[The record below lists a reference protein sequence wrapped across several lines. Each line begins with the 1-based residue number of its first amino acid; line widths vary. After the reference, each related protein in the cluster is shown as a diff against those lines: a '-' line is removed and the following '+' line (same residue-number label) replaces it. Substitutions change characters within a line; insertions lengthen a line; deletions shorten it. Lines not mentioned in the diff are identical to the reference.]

1 MVKTIL
7 NLQDYPSLGH
17 INHVAKEHSVNLVWA
32 VTGEHLSLYK
42 RLTQMISTSVAGQI
56 SSDSSNVVELVII
69 QIFVLFSSL
78 VNNMKVR
85 AMYQKITTS
94 IKIEDNSTS
103 SVSVHYTSDC
113 NGRKT
118 EKKRSVYK
126 SL

>member
-1 MVKTIL
+1 M
-7 NLQDYPSLGH
+7 QDYPSLGH
-17 INHVAKEHSVNLVWA
+17 INYVAKEHSVNLVWA
-32 VTGEHLSLYK
+32 VTGEHLNLYR

-56 SSDSSNVVELVII
+56 SSDSSNVVELVLIS
-69 QIFVLFSSL
+69 IFLLFTSFD
-78 VNNMKVR
+78 KVR

-118 EKKRSVYK
+118 EKKR
-126 SL
+126 